1 MEGPERHLITVGASF
16 PMRGRRRARKH
27 LKSPYAGLL
36 RGCRT
41 HDSSPDPTESDVDT
55 TGQSSAPCGT
65 VPCLV
70 SCERKHQQPVREE
83 PFRSSGEYSRS
94 MKSQSSCQR
103 EDRPHG
109 SLHQDG
115 GVRLRVLDCRPSRN
129 RLAAAASGRWRPRV
143 SLLRSCACR
152 HIQFPLGQQVVQIGA
167 QQIGLSRSF
176 ACLRPPIFRSQ
187 ADSHDVAIAI

>member
-65 VPCLV
+65 VPCLA

-94 MKSQSSCQR
+94 VKSQSNCQR

-129 RLAAAASGRWRPRV
+129 RLAAAASGRLTASRQLT
-143 SLLRSCACR
+143 SELR
-152 HIQFPLGQQVVQIGA
+152 
-167 QQIGLSRSF
+167 LSPHPIPPWPASSSNRR
-176 ACLRPPIFRSQ
+176 ATDWPEQKLRLPSPANLQ
-187 ADSHDVAIAI
+187 KPG